1 LGRRYEEK
9 VDIEELARLEN
20 PEDSSGGKIRVKMPN
35 RKINEMFAFAEQIL
49 GGRRVT
55 VLCEDGETR
64 MARIP
69 GKMRRRQWVRD
80 GDLIIVW
87 PWDFQDSKADVKHR
101 YSKTQAMY
109 LSRKGVLPK
118 ELDFFGM
125 NTASDDDDDEFA
137 DTFGIVDTPDEE
149 EVVLDDADAD
159 ADDDDDDD
167 EEKEDVSKDKDFF
180 NLQNEYLKWPKFRAF
195 LNECLRL
202 FPASPNAMIRQLRFE
217 EIEIDDA
224 VLASN
229 MSLKQELENGYL
241 EVAEVECEDK
251 SDTESSVY
259 HLYNHCIVHA
269 NIMGAHLR
277 PQEFENPLQ
286 FDIDRWLTN
295 DGRRFTSKKCATLL
309 TFGVGRRNCP
319 GMTLAMKQLYMII
332 ALLLCKYRFYI
343 EDDDEQVFE
352 PTFSGTLWLEPQIE
366 LKVKF
371 RTQNEAEL

>member
-125 NTASDDDDDEFA
+125 NTATDDDDDEFS
-137 DTFGIVDTPDEE
+137 DTFGEVDAPEPEAELADDSEDED
-149 EVVLDDADAD
+149 VDDLFGS
-159 ADDDDDDD
+159 DDDDDDD
-167 EEKEDVSKDKDFF
+167 DLFGSDEETDV
-180 NLQNEYLKWPKFRAF
+180 EA
-195 LNECLRL
+195 E
-202 FPASPNAMIRQLRFE
+202 
-217 EIEIDDA
+217 
-224 VLASN
+224 
-229 MSLKQELENGYL
+229 
-241 EVAEVECEDK
+241 AEVEAEVEEETPHIPVEEYPDEGEGDD
-251 SDTESSVY
+251 SD
-259 HLYNHCIVHA
+259 
-269 NIMGAHLR
+269 
-277 PQEFENPLQ
+277 
-286 FDIDRWLTN
+286 
-295 DGRRFTSKKCATLL
+295 
-309 TFGVGRRNCP
+309 
-319 GMTLAMKQLYMII
+319 
-332 ALLLCKYRFYI
+332 
-343 EDDDEQVFE
+343 DDDED
-352 PTFSGTLWLEPQIE
+352 LES
-366 LKVKF
+366 LF
-371 RTQNEAEL
+371 G